1 MLFGWQIASGK
12 DMRPENFFK
21 YAFATALL
29 LVASVGCSTAKK
41 AENVAETTNKEEPG
55 KVASGVA
62 PGASTPDGKPKPS
75 PVVEQPVPITLAAG
89 TKIAA
94 RMSSGLST
102 KTAAA
107 GQTFAAE
114 LSQPLVVDGR
124 EIFPKGT
131 TVTGMVVDSNPGGRV
146 KGVAHLS
153 IRLMEIR
160 PEGLAPVKISTNAP
174 TFNAKS
180 TKKKDGVMIGI
191 ASGVGAAIGA
201 IAGGGKGAA
210 IGAGAGAGAG
220 TAGVLATRGDAAVLP
235 AETVVTFLLRDPVT
249 VTKI

>member
-1 MLFGWQIASGK
+1 
-12 DMRPENFFK
+12 MRPENFFK
-21 YAFATALL
+21 YTFATALL
-29 LVASVGCSTAKK
+29 LVASVGCGTSAKK
-41 AENVAETTNKEEPG
+41 ADVAETKPNEEAG
-55 KVASGVA
+55 KAA
-62 PGASTPDGKPKPS
+62 GAAGAAAAGAAGGSAAKRS
-75 PVVEQPVPITLAAG
+75 PVVEQPAPITLAAG
-89 TKIAA
+89 TKITA

-124 EIFPKGT
+124 EVFPKGT

-153 IRLMEIR
+153 IRLTEIR
-160 PEGLAPVKISTNAP
+160 PEGLAPVKIATNAP

-235 AETVVTFLLRDPVT
+235 AETVVTFSLRDPVT

>member
-1 MLFGWQIASGK
+1 
-12 DMRPENFFK
+12 MRPENFFK
-21 YAFATALL
+21 YTFATALL
-29 LVASVGCSTAKK
+29 LVASVGCTTGKK
-41 AENVAETTNKEEPG
+41 PDNVAETTNKEEPG
-55 KVASGVA
+55 KAGA
-62 PGASTPDGKPKPS
+62 GAATPGATTADGKPKPS

-89 TKIAA
+89 TKLTA

-124 EIFPKGT
+124 EVFPKGT

-153 IRLMEIR
+153 IRLTEIR
-160 PEGLAPVKISTNAP
+160 PEGLAPVKIATNAP
-174 TFNAKS
+174 MFQAKS

-235 AETVVTFLLRDPVT
+235 AETVVTFSLRDPVT

>member
-1 MLFGWQIASGK
+1 
-12 DMRPENFFK
+12 MRPENFFK
-21 YAFATALL
+21 YTFATALL
-29 LVASVGCSTAKK
+29 LVASVGCTTGKK
-41 AENVAETTNKEEPG
+41 PENVAETTNKEEPG
-55 KVASGVA
+55 KAA
-62 PGASTPDGKPKPS
+62 PGATAPDGKPKPS
-75 PVVEQPVPITLAAG
+75 PVVEQPAPITLAAG
-89 TKIAA
+89 TKITA

-102 KTAAA
+102 KTAAS

-124 EIFPKGT
+124 EVFPKGT
-131 TVTGMVVDSNPGGRV
+131 TVTGMVVDSNPGGRI

-153 IRLMEIR
+153 IRLTEIR
-160 PEGLAPVKISTNAP
+160 PEGLAPVKIATNAP

-235 AETVVTFLLRDPVT
+235 AETVVTFSLRDPVT